1 MLPPLARH
9 LRLFALLA
17 IVGLPGLSR
26 AGLPETIERVKP
38 SIVAIGTYERTRSP
52 QFRLMGTGFV
62 VGDGNLAVTN
72 AHVVRTPVDIEA
84 SEKLIVLA
92 RTSTGTLEPREAV
105 KVAFDPEHDL
115 ALLKISGGK
124 LPAMT
129 LGADDT
135 VREGEAVAFTGFPI
149 VGVLGPYPA
158 THHGIVA
165 AIAPVAIPGA
175 NANQLS
181 AKLIRRLNKGS
192 FDILQLDA
200 TAYPGDSGSPLYAPD
215 TGEIV
220 GIINMVLV
228 KSTKESAITNPSGIT
243 YAIPVRYLR
252 ELLAEHR

>member
-1 MLPPLARH
+1 MLPPLPRR
-9 LRLFALLA
+9 LWLFALLA
-17 IVGLPGLSR
+17 SLALPGMCR
-26 AGLPETIERVKP
+26 AGLPETIEKVKP

-62 VGDGNLAVTN
+62 ISDGNLAVTN
-72 AHVVRTPVDIEA
+72 AHVVRTPMDIEN

-92 RTSTGTLEPREAV
+92 RTPAGSLESREAV
-105 KVAFDPEHDL
+105 KVAFDAEHDL
-115 ALLKISGGK
+115 ALLKITGAK
-124 LPAMT
+124 LPAMV
-129 LGADDT
+129 LGANDT
-135 VREGEAVAFTGFPI
+135 TREGEPVAFTGFPI
-149 VGVLGPYPA
+149 VGVLGAYPA
-158 THHGIVA
+158 THRGIVA

-181 AKLIRRLNKGS
+181 PKLIRRLSKGS

-252 ELLAEHR
+252 ELLEEHR